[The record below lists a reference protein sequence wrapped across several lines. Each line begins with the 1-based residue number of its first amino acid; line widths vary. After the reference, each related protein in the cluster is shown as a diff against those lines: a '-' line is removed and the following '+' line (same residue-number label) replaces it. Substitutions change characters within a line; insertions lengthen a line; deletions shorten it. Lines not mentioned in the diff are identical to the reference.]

1 MEDDIKVFM
10 PESKKIILA
19 GKEYE
24 IKKLGLRQTLKLM
37 ALVGS
42 FQESVRKIIV
52 KEFEKEGDKDF
63 IKIVSNMTDEEL
75 PKLFSILLND
85 DDIPAMRNIDDT
97 VEISDLIVAITEVN
111 DIEKIISNFMVA
123 AEKVKKAMATL
134 KSSDSQPS

>member
-1 MEDDIKVFM
+1 MENDIKVFM

-52 KEFEKEGDKDF
+52 KEFENEGDKDF

>member
-1 MEDDIKVFM
+1 MENDIKVFM

-42 FQESVRKIIV
+42 FQESVKKIIV

>member
-42 FQESVRKIIV
+42 FQKSVRKIIV

-97 VEISDLIVAITEVN
+97 VEISDLIVAITELN

>member
-52 KEFEKEGDKDF
+52 KEFENEGDKDF

>member
-97 VEISDLIVAITEVN
+97 VEISDFIVAITEVN